1 MPKRPS
7 KYTRFVLPVTEQLIF
22 YRKFGLDIKRGFL
35 LQPSVVLSVEVMSVT
50 NPADSVSGSF
60 SLSLKR
66 QLQKGKNGRNNTGNS
81 SNILVDMEVQGRI
94 GKISKWICTT
104 VVSTS
109 HSFNGRTSE
118 QEECCYLCI
127 HHSLQKEWVSK
138 CQLYWVVK
146 QW

>member
-22 YRKFGLDIKRGFL
+22 YRKFGLDIKRVFL

-94 GKISKWICTT
+94 GKISK
-104 VVSTS
+104 
-109 HSFNGRTSE
+109 
-118 QEECCYLCI
+118 
-127 HHSLQKEWVSK
+127 
-138 CQLYWVVK
+138 
-146 QW
+146 